1 MTNTTADITVTR
13 TNSSTTYENAE
24 LGIVLAAVYR
34 RSLGPWRATCYFG
47 PGDDEY
53 DEETCARRENA
64 ERVAMH
70 HAEAITDAL

>member
-1 MTNTTADITVTR
+1 MTNNTADITVTH
-13 TNSSTTYENAE
+13 TSSSTTYENTE

-34 RSLGPWRATCYFG
+34 RSLGRWRAACYFG

-53 DEETCARRENA
+53 DEETCERRENA

-70 HAEAITDAL
+70 HAQAITDAL